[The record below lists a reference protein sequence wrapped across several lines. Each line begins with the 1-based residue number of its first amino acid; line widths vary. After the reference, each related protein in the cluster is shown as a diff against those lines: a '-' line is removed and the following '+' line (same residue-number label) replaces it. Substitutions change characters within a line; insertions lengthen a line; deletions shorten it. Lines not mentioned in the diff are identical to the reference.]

1 MSTKNSELASGV
13 GEGSTPDVVTKY
25 DRENGSYKDEVVAI
39 PEEQRLPTVNMPKAP
54 DPSPFTLGSMTPG
67 GRSE

>member
-1 MSTKNSELASGV
+1 MANDACCKNGCCPADACRCMPG
-13 GEGSTPDVVTKY
+13 TFKDAVTA
-25 DRENGSYKDEVVAI
+25 V

-54 DPSPFTLGSMTPG
+54 DPSPFTLGTMTPG